1 MKKAE
6 VYSKPSQLIKVESFP
21 KMAIRW
27 KPLTIFAKNSI
38 LDVWLGS
45 EYASKKISIFF
56 LSVFFFKNI
65 LIS

>member
-45 EYASKKISIFF
+45 EYASIFSRTF
-56 LSVFFFKNI
+56 SFHKTAGEEGG
-65 LIS
+65 